1 VFLGISTICNEQKY
15 CGKFKGRTRKWID
28 CKKNSHIL
36 KVVVLWCLTSFS
48 GEINNINSLML
59 DLNEIYESIL
69 TSFSDEINN
78 INSLMPNYFHL

>member
-1 VFLGISTICNEQKY
+1 MDRWQ
-15 CGKFKGRTRKWID
+15 
-28 CKKNSHIL
+28 KNSHIL

-59 DLNEIYESIL
+59 DLNEIYESIV